1 MAHRNTSMWQHVL
14 ARALL
19 VKTYKHV
26 VTIAVSGWAWYVF
39 SEYRLPV
46 GWLLYLLPLMSLT
59 LGIAGFVAFL
69 QDLLGPDRHDMKLG
83 PILSKVEWG
92 MSAMVRVFVYSAL
105 FVFANAKLDTT
116 PTVDQETVLR
126 TIAGVRL
133 DWTDRLPSLVSTID
147 SWRSPGD
154 VIRLPLR
161 ASEERRLWG
170 GQHIAVRTRAGYFEV
185 PYVVAI
191 ERDEAYATREVLKL
205 APTATEAWKRLIRY
219 YINHQ
224 RWDDVVHTGLEYAR
238 LYPNDH
244 EYLLWVGTSL
254 GFAQRYTESI
264 QILNDLITRHPS
276 YEVHQQLGWS
286 LNWSGQSQRA
296 AEVLERSI
304 VLDPENF
311 EAYYHLG
318 YVYMDMAVNEKALVS
333 FKEVLVR
340 LPHFPEV
347 QSKIAQ
353 LEPIVAREHTLLSKT
368 KSRSRPTAPPL
379 P

>member
-1 MAHRNTSMWQHVL
+1 MVHRNTSMWQHVL

-19 VKTYKHV
+19 VKTYKHGI
-26 VTIAVSGWAWYVF
+26 TIAVSVWALYVF

-46 GWLLYLLPLMSLT
+46 GWLLYLLPFASLIV
-59 LGIAGFVAFL
+59 GIAGVVAFL
-69 QDLLGPDRHDMKLG
+69 QDLLGPDRHDMKIG
-83 PILSKVEWG
+83 PFLSKVEWG
-92 MSAMVRVFVYSAL
+92 MNAMVRVLVYVAL

-133 DWTDRLPSLVSTID
+133 DWTERLPSLVGTID
-147 SWRSPGD
+147 SWESPGD

-170 GQHIAVRTRAGYFEV
+170 GQHIAVRTRAGYFGV
-185 PYVVAI
+185 PWVVAI
-191 ERDEAYATREVLKL
+191 ECDEAYATREVLKL

-219 YINHQ
+219 YINQQ
-224 RWDDVVHTGLEYAR
+224 RWDEVVHTGLDYAR

-264 QILNDLITRHPS
+264 QILNDLIARHPS

-296 AEVLERSI
+296 AEILERSI
-304 VLDPENF
+304 TLDPENF

-318 YVYMDMAVNEKALVS
+318 YVYMDMAVNEKALAS
-333 FKEVLVR
+333 FKAVLTR

-353 LEPIVAREHTLLSKT
+353 LEPIVAREQTLLLKT
-368 KSRSRPTAPPL
+368 KSRSISSAPSVP
-379 P
+379 